1 MARHFENL
9 KVKSW
14 LHAPLTVKKATI
26 DVYGLH
32 GSGMFLINPP
42 WTLHEGLKQ
51 AMPYLAREL
60 GQDERAGFTLQYRF
74 GGATYAVTATRVA
87 AAAGPLL
94 VTLDGVNQEDGMVR
108 LRDDGQ
114 VRQVRIELPGGP

>member
-1 MARHFENL
+1 MRLRGDTLSFRPCL
-9 KVKSW
+9 
-14 LHAPLTVKKATI
+14 
-26 DVYGLH
+26 
-32 GSGMFLINPP
+32 PP
-42 WTLHEGLKQ
+42 DWN
-51 AMPYLAREL
+51 
-60 GQDERAGFTLQYRF
+60 GFTLQYRF

-114 VRQVRIELPGGP
+114 GRQVRIELPGGP